1 MGSEMCIRDRFEA
14 GSAGLISIKGDNI
27 RIENNGKLSAV
38 TKGKGEGGDI
48 KINSE
53 QINISNNS
61 IVLSTSLGEG
71 NGGEIKINS
80 ETLTIDKNSSLS
92 TDSEKSNGGDIQI
105 YSDGLINIS
114 KSLLSSSAAKNGG
127 IIELLGTSDVVIKDS
142 KINAEA
148 GNDGGNLH
156 IDQPSLFVLNRASL
170 NANAVNGQGGN
181 VYIHTGG
188 FLASS
193 ESKISVSSEFGLEGS
208 INLKTPDTN
217 VGSDLII
224 LPEKLSNKHISLSN
238 RCGLGINDDQSSFF
252 LNGNGG
258 LSIWSSEVYLS
269 TLEEIGIKK

>member
-1 MGSEMCIRDRFEA
+1 MGSEMCIRDR
-14 GSAGLISIKGDNI
+14 
-27 RIENNGKLSAV
+27 
-38 TKGKGEGGDI
+38 
-48 KINSE
+48 
-53 QINISNNS
+53 
-61 IVLSTSLGEG
+61 
-71 NGGEIKINS
+71 
-80 ETLTIDKNSSLS
+80 
-92 TDSEKSNGGDIQI
+92 I

-114 KSLLSSSAAKNGG
+114 KSLLSSSASKNGG

-224 LPEKLSNKHISLSN
+224 LPDKLSNKHISLSD